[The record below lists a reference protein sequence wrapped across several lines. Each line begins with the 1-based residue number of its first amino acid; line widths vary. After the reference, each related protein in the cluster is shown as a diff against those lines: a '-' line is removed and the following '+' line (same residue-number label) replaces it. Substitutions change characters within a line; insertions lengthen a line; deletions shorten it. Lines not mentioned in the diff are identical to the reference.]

1 MFLWTAFIVGLIGS
15 AHCAGMCGPIA
26 LALPLRSENWF
37 TRVSG
42 GLVYN
47 AGRIITYM
55 ILGAIF
61 GLLGKGLHMAGFQ
74 LLASVV
80 IGALMIALVVIPLI
94 FKKMPSINNVFESYS
109 ARLLSGF
116 RNMFRKGTS
125 SSLFG
130 IGLLNGILPCGLVYV
145 AIAGA
150 INTGDVV
157 MAMIYMALFGAG
169 TIPVMLAVSMAG
181 TMISLKLRVFINK
194 LSPYVIVILGV
205 LFILRGLS
213 LGIPYI
219 SPKAEALT
227 PVVEKAHKCC
237 HPDAKK

>member
-1 MFLWTAFIVGLIGS
+1 MFLWTAFIVGLVGS

-26 LALPLRSENWF
+26 LALPLKSDNWF
-37 TRVSG
+37 TRAGG
-42 GLVYN
+42 GLIYN

-61 GLLGKGLHMAGFQ
+61 GLLGKGIRMAGFQ
-74 LLASVV
+74 LWASIV
-80 IGALMIALVVIPLI
+80 IGILMIIMVVVPLI
-94 FKKMPSINNVFESYS
+94 FRKMPSLNTVFEGYS

-116 RNMFRKGTS
+116 RNMFRKGDNK
-125 SSLFG
+125 SLFG

-145 AIAGA
+145 AVAGA

-157 MAMIYMALFGAG
+157 SAMMYMALFGAG
-169 TIPVMLAVSMAG
+169 TIPVMLAVSLAG
-181 TMISLKLRVFINK
+181 TMISLNLRIFVNK
-194 LSPYVIVILGV
+194 LSPYVIVLLGV

-213 LGIPYI
+213 LGIAYI

-227 PVVEKAHKCC
+227 PVIEKAHKCC
-237 HPDAKK
+237 QPDK

>member
-1 MFLWTAFIVGLIGS
+1 MFLWTAFIVGLVGS

-26 LALPLRSENWF
+26 LALPLKSDNWF

-42 GLVYN
+42 GLIYN
-47 AGRIITYM
+47 LGRIITYM
-55 ILGAIF
+55 LLGAIF

-74 LLASVV
+74 LWASVV
-80 IGALMIALVVIPLI
+80 IGILMIALVMVSLI
-94 FKKMPSINNVFESYS
+94 FKKMPSLNNVFESYS

-116 RNMFRKGTS
+116 RNMFRTGGTF
-125 SSLFG
+125 SLLG

-145 AIAGA
+145 AMAGA

-157 MAMIYMALFGAG
+157 SAMMYMVLFGAG

-181 TMISLKLRVFINK
+181 TMISLKFRVFVHK
-194 LSPYVIVILGV
+194 LSPYVIVLLGV

-227 PVVEKAHKCC
+227 PVIEKAHKCC
-237 HPDAKK
+237 HPDQ

>member
-1 MFLWTAFIVGLIGS
+1 MFLWTAFIVGLVGS

-26 LALPLRSENWF
+26 LALPLRSESWF

-42 GLVYN
+42 GLIYN
-47 AGRIITYM
+47 IGRIFTYM
-55 ILGAIF
+55 VLGAIF

-74 LLASVV
+74 LWTSVV
-80 IGALMIALVVIPLI
+80 LGILMITMVLVPMI
-94 FKKMPSINNVFESYS
+94 FKRMPSLSNIFESYS

-116 RNMFRKGTS
+116 RNMFRKGDTK
-125 SSLFG
+125 SLFG

-150 INTGDVV
+150 INTGDVAS
-157 MAMIYMALFGAG
+157 AMIYMALFGAG
-169 TIPVMLAVSMAG
+169 TIPVMLAVSLAG
-181 TMISLKLRVFINK
+181 TMISLKLRIFVNK
-194 LSPYVIVILGV
+194 LSPYVIVLLGV

-213 LGIPYI
+213 LGIPYV

-227 PVVEKAHKCC
+227 PVIEKAHKCC
-237 HPDAKK
+237 NPDK

>member
-1 MFLWTAFIVGLIGS
+1 MFLWTAFIVGLVGS

-26 LALPLRSENWF
+26 LALPLKSESWF

-47 AGRIITYM
+47 TGRILTYM

-74 LLASVV
+74 LWASVV
-80 IGALMIALVVIPLI
+80 IGVLMIVMVVVPLI
-94 FKKMPSINNVFESYS
+94 FKKLPSLNTVFEGYS

-116 RNMFRKGTS
+116 RTMFRKGGN

-145 AIAGA
+145 AVAGA
-150 INTGDVV
+150 INTGDVIS
-157 MAMIYMALFGAG
+157 AMIYMALFGAG
-169 TIPVMLAVSMAG
+169 TIPVMLAVSLAG
-181 TMISLKLRVFINK
+181 TMISLKFRIFINK
-194 LSPYVIVILGV
+194 LSPYVIVLLGV

-213 LGIPYI
+213 LGIPYV

-237 HPDAKK
+237 NPD

>member
-1 MFLWTAFIVGLIGS
+1 MFLWTAFIVGLVGS

-26 LALPLRSENWF
+26 LALPLRSESWF

-42 GLVYN
+42 GLIYN
-47 AGRIITYM
+47 MGRIFTYM
-55 ILGAIF
+55 ILGSIF

-74 LLASVV
+74 LWTSVV
-80 IGALMIALVVIPLI
+80 LGILMITMVLVPMI
-94 FKKMPSINNVFESYS
+94 FKRMPSLSNIFESYS

-116 RNMFRKGTS
+116 RNMFRKGDTK
-125 SSLFG
+125 SLFG

-157 MAMIYMALFGAG
+157 SAMIYMALFGAG
-169 TIPVMLAVSMAG
+169 TIPVMLAVSLAG
-181 TMISLKLRVFINK
+181 TMISLKLRVFVNK
-194 LSPYVIVILGV
+194 LSPYVIVLLGV

-213 LGIPYI
+213 LGIPYV

-227 PVVEKAHKCC
+227 PIIEKAHKCC
-237 HPDAKK
+237 NPDK

>member
-1 MFLWTAFIVGLIGS
+1 MFFWTAFVVGLVGS

-26 LALPLRSENWF
+26 LALPLRTDNWF

-47 AGRIITYM
+47 LGRIITY
-55 ILGAIF
+55 ILLGAIF
-61 GLLGKGLHMAGFQ
+61 GLIGKGLHMAGFQ
-74 LLASVV
+74 LWASII
-80 IGALMIALVVIPLI
+80 IGILMIVMVIVPLV
-94 FKKMPSINNVFESYS
+94 FKKMPSLGHIFEGYS

-116 RNMFRKGTS
+116 RSMFRRGDAK
-125 SSLFG
+125 SLFG

-145 AIAGA
+145 AVAGS
-150 INTGDVV
+150 INTGDIVSG
-157 MAMIYMALFGAG
+157 MIYMALFGAG
-169 TIPVMLAVSMAG
+169 TIPVMLAVSIAG
-181 TMISLKLRVFINK
+181 TMISLNFRIFVNK
-194 LSPYVIVILGV
+194 LSPFIIVLLGV

-213 LGIPYI
+213 LGIPYV

-237 HPDAKK
+237 HPDK

>member
-1 MFLWTAFIVGLIGS
+1 MFLWTAFIVGLVGS

-26 LALPLRSENWF
+26 LALPLKSENWF

-47 AGRIITYM
+47 TGRITTYM

-74 LLASVV
+74 LWASVV
-80 IGALMIALVVIPLI
+80 IGVLMIVMVVVPLI
-94 FKKMPSINNVFESYS
+94 FKKLPSLNTIFEGYS

-116 RNMFRKGTS
+116 RAMFNKGGN

-145 AIAGA
+145 AVAGA
-150 INTGDVV
+150 INTGDVIS
-157 MAMIYMALFGAG
+157 AMIYMALFGAG
-169 TIPVMLAVSMAG
+169 TIPVMLAVSLAG
-181 TMISLKLRVFINK
+181 TMISLKFRIFINK
-194 LSPYVIVILGV
+194 LSPYVIVLLGV

-213 LGIPYI
+213 LGIPYV

-237 HPDAKK
+237 NPD

>member
-1 MFLWTAFIVGLIGS
+1 MFLWTAFIVGLVGS

-26 LALPLRSENWF
+26 LALPLKSDNWF

-55 ILGAIF
+55 MLGAIF

-74 LLASVV
+74 LWASIIIGVV
-80 IGALMIALVVIPLI
+80 MIVMVVIPLI
-94 FKKMPSINNVFESYS
+94 FNKLPSLNNVFEGYS
-109 ARLLSGF
+109 SRLLGGF
-116 RNMFRKGTS
+116 RSMFRNGGTL
-125 SSLFG
+125 SLFG

-145 AIAGA
+145 AVAGA
-150 INTGDVV
+150 INAGDVV
-157 MAMIYMALFGAG
+157 SAMLYMALFGAG
-169 TIPVMLAVSMAG
+169 TIPVMLAVSLAG
-181 TMISLKLRVFINK
+181 TMISLKLRIFVNK
-194 LSPYVIVILGV
+194 LAPYVIVLLGI

-227 PVVEKAHKCC
+227 PAVEKAHKCC
-237 HPDAKK
+237 HPDK

>member
-1 MFLWTAFIVGLIGS
+1 MFLWTAFIVGLVGS

-26 LALPLRSENWF
+26 LALPLRSESWF

-42 GLVYN
+42 GLIYN
-47 AGRIITYM
+47 MGRIFTYM
-55 ILGAIF
+55 ILGSIF

-74 LLASVV
+74 LWTSVV
-80 IGALMIALVVIPLI
+80 LGILMITMVLVPMI
-94 FKKMPSINNVFESYS
+94 FKRMPSLSNIFESYS

-116 RNMFRKGTS
+116 RNMFRKGDTK
-125 SSLFG
+125 SLFG

-157 MAMIYMALFGAG
+157 SAMIYMALFGAG
-169 TIPVMLAVSMAG
+169 TIPVMLAVSLAG
-181 TMISLKLRVFINK
+181 TMISLKLRVFVNK
-194 LSPYVIVILGV
+194 LSPYVIVLLGV

-213 LGIPYI
+213 LGIPYV

-227 PVVEKAHKCC
+227 PVIEKAHKCC
-237 HPDAKK
+237 NPNK

>member
-1 MFLWTAFIVGLIGS
+1 MFLWTAFIVGLVGS

-26 LALPLRSENWF
+26 LALPLKSDNWF

-47 AGRIITYM
+47 MGRILTYM
-55 ILGAIF
+55 ILGAVF

-74 LLASVV
+74 LWASVV
-80 IGALMIALVVIPLI
+80 IGILMIVMVVIPLV
-94 FKKMPSINNVFESYS
+94 FRKLPSLNTVFEGYS

-116 RNMFRKGTS
+116 RAMFHRGGN

-145 AIAGA
+145 AVAGA
-150 INTGDVV
+150 INTGDVIS
-157 MAMIYMALFGAG
+157 AMMYMALFGAG
-169 TIPVMLAVSMAG
+169 TIPVMLAVSLAG
-181 TMISLKLRVFINK
+181 TMISLKFRIFINK
-194 LSPYVIVILGV
+194 LSPYVIVLLGV

-213 LGIPYI
+213 LGIPYV

-237 HPDAKK
+237 NPD

>member
-1 MFLWTAFIVGLIGS
+1 MFFWTAFIIGLVGS

-42 GLVYN
+42 GLIYN
-47 AGRIITYM
+47 AGRIFTYM
-55 ILGAIF
+55 VLGAIF
-61 GLLGKGLHMAGFQ
+61 GLVGKGLHMAGFQ
-74 LLASVV
+74 LWTSVV
-80 IGALMIALVVIPLI
+80 IGTLMVLLVLFPLI
-94 FKKMPSINNVFESYS
+94 FKKLPSVNSFMENYS
-109 ARLLSGF
+109 ARVLPRFHAL
-116 RNMFRKGTS
+116 FRKGDGK
-125 SSLFG
+125 SLLG

-157 MAMIYMALFGAG
+157 SAMLYMALFGAG
-169 TIPVMLAVSMAG
+169 TIPVMLAVSLAG
-181 TMISLKLRVFINK
+181 TMISLKLRVLVNK
-194 LSPYVIVILGV
+194 MSPFVIVLLGV

-237 HPDAKK
+237 HPDQ

>member
-1 MFLWTAFIVGLIGS
+1 MFLWTAFIIGLVGS

-26 LALPLRSENWF
+26 LALPLKSDSLF
-37 TRVSG
+37 TRVGG

-47 AGRIITYM
+47 IGRIITYM
-55 ILGAIF
+55 VLGAIF
-61 GLLGKGLHMAGFQ
+61 GLFGKGLQMAGFQ
-74 LLASVV
+74 LWASVV
-80 IGALMIALVVIPLI
+80 IGILMIALVLVPII

-116 RNMFRKGTS
+116 RSMFKKGDTA
-125 SSLFG
+125 SLFG
-130 IGLLNGILPCGLVYV
+130 IGLMNGILPCGLVYV
-145 AIAGA
+145 AVAGA

-157 MAMIYMALFGAG
+157 SAMLYMALFGAG

-181 TMISLKLRVFINK
+181 TMISLKLRIFVNK
-194 LSPYVIVILGV
+194 LSPYVIVLLGILFV
-205 LFILRGLS
+205 LRGLS

-227 PVVEKAHKCC
+227 PVIEKAHKCC
-237 HPDAKK
+237 HPDK

>member
-1 MFLWTAFIVGLIGS
+1 MFLWTAFIVGLVGS

-26 LALPLRSENWF
+26 LALPLKSENWY
-37 TRVSG
+37 TRAGG

-47 AGRIITYM
+47 SGRIITYM
-55 ILGAIF
+55 VLGAVF

-74 LLASVV
+74 LWASVV
-80 IGALMIALVVIPLI
+80 IGILMITMVVVPLI
-94 FKKMPSINNVFESYS
+94 FRKLPSLGNVFEGYS
-109 ARLLSGF
+109 VRLISVF
-116 RNMFRKGTS
+116 RNMFHKGDTK
-125 SSLFG
+125 SLFG

-145 AIAGA
+145 AVAGA

-157 MAMIYMALFGAG
+157 SAIAYMALFGAG
-169 TIPVMLAVSMAG
+169 TIPVMLAVSLAG
-181 TMISLKLRVFINK
+181 TMISLKLRIFANK
-194 LSPYVIVILGV
+194 LSPYVIVLLGV

-227 PVVEKAHKCC
+227 PVIEKAHKCC
-237 HPDAKK
+237 NPDQ